1 MLPKTALGPND
12 RDLVDPEPYRRPV
25 PNRELHRMSFGSAF
39 EAYATENS
47 FAQVSSAVRMGNYRT
62 KLYIAPA
69 IIDRG
74 PLTLQI
80 LHALSRPL

>member
-1 MLPKTALGPND
+1 
-12 RDLVDPEPYRRPV
+12 
-25 PNRELHRMSFGSAF
+25 MSFGSAF